1 MLCLGIETSC
11 DETALALVRDG
22 VVIADVMSS
31 QADVHALF
39 GGVVPE
45 LASREHYRLIGALC
59 DEVLRRAGVTAADID
74 VVAVARGPGLLG
86 SLLVGMG
93 FAKGLAL
100 ATGARLVG
108 VNHLHAHL
116 LAAGIAAEMAY
127 PALGLLV
134 SGGHTHI
141 YRMESPRRMSL
152 LGRTLD
158 DAAGEAFDKV
168 AKQLGLAYPGGR
180 TIDELGRKGRV
191 NPAMFPRPYVDNDNL
206 DFSFSG
212 LKTAAGLVV
221 QANPALIE
229 AARAVMTGSA
239 LSADASNAD
248 DTEPDS
254 TLTDVSSLCDMCASF
269 NHAVAD
275 TLRIKLERAL
285 ARENGPLP
293 GTPTVAARKKRKKSG
308 AVVVDAGQ
316 AASPCPPTVPEHA
329 ALAAHAGQGGEVPD
343 THRAPVRALVA
354 AGGVAANSY
363 VREALGD
370 LAMRAG
376 LPLLLPTPALCTDN
390 GIMVAHAG
398 WQLASLGL
406 WHDLALE
413 AIPRGRSIPD
423 DFTMFRSV

>member
-93 FAKGLAL
+93 FAKGLAP

-116 LAAGIAAEMAY
+116 LAAGIVAEMAY

-141 YRMESPRRMSL
+141 YRMESPRRMFL

-191 NPAMFPRPYVDNDNL
+191 NPTMFPRPYVDNDNL

-229 AARAVMTGSA
+229 AARAVADGSVDMVGSA
-239 LSADASNAD
+239 NGA
-248 DTEPDS
+248 PDQAQP
-254 TLTDVSSLCDMCASF
+254 DVSSLCDMCASF

-308 AVVVDAGQ
+308 AVAADASQ

-329 ALAAHAGQGGEVPD
+329 ALAAHAGQGGQVPD
-343 THRAPVRALVA
+343 THRVPVRALVA

-370 LAMRAG
+370 LAGRAG

-398 WQLASLGL
+398 WRLASLGL
-406 WHDLALE
+406 GHDLALE

>member
-59 DEVLRRAGVTAADID
+59 DEVLRRADVTAADID

-141 YRMESPRRMSL
+141 YRMESPRHMPL

-191 NPAMFPRPYVDNDNL
+191 TPAMFPRPYVDNDNL

-221 QANPALIE
+221 QANPVLIA
-229 AARAVMTGSA
+229 AARAVAAGLTDA
-239 LSADASNAD
+239 AADAPA
-248 DTEPDS
+248 EAPDEA
-254 TLTDVSSLCDMCASF
+254 LCDFCASF

-285 ARENGPLP
+285 VRENGPLP
-293 GTPTVAARKKRKKSG
+293 GTPATPAKKKRKKNG
-308 AVVVDAGQ
+308 TAARD
-316 AASPCPPTVPEHA
+316 ASPA
-329 ALAAHAGQGGEVPD
+329 ATHGGATLVTGTGQGRAEPDVP
-343 THRAPVRALVA
+343 RAPVRALVA

-363 VREALGD
+363 VREALTD
-370 LAMRAG
+370 LARRAG
-376 LPLLLPTPALCTDN
+376 LPLLLPSPTLCTDN

-398 WQLASLGL
+398 WLLASLGL
-406 WHDLALE
+406 GHDLALE

-423 DFTMFRSV
+423 DFTMFRNV

>member
-100 ATGARLVG
+100 TTGARLVG

-141 YRMESPRRMSL
+141 YRMESPRHMPL

-191 NPAMFPRPYVDNDNL
+191 NPTMFPRPYVDNDNL

-221 QANPALIE
+221 QANPALIK
-229 AARAVMTGSA
+229 AARAVATGSA
-239 LSADASNAD
+239 LSADASHVD
-248 DTEPDS
+248 GTEPDS
-254 TLTDVSSLCDMCASF
+254 ALPDISDLYDMCASF

-285 ARENGPLP
+285 VRENGPLP
-293 GTPTVAARKKRKKSG
+293 GAPAAPARKKRKKSG
-308 AVVVDAGQ
+308 MVAVAAAQ
-316 AASPCPPTVPEHA
+316 AASPEQA
-329 ALAAHAGQGGEVPD
+329 APAADAGQGGPAPNP
-343 THRAPVRALVA
+343 HRAPVRALVA

-370 LAMRAG
+370 LARRAG
-376 LPLLLPTPALCTDN
+376 LPLLLPSPALCTDN

-398 WQLASLGL
+398 WRLASLGL
-406 WHDLALE
+406 GHGLALE

>member
-141 YRMESPRRMSL
+141 YRMESPRHMPL

-191 NPAMFPRPYVDNDNL
+191 NPSMFPRPYVDNDNL

-212 LKTAAGLVV
+212 LKTAAGLVI
-221 QANPALIE
+221 QANPALAA
-229 AARAVMTGSA
+229 AARAVATGAVDAAGVVHDA
-239 LSADASNAD
+239 L
-248 DTEPDS
+248 EPA
-254 TLTDVSSLCDMCASF
+254 LPDVSGLCDMCASF

-285 ARENGPLP
+285 VRENGPLP
-293 GTPTVAARKKRKKSG
+293 GTPAAPARKKRKKSG
-308 AVVVDAGQ
+308 VVAVDAGQ
-316 AASPCPPTVPEHA
+316 AATHGEASLATDMVQGRASPDEPRT
-329 ALAAHAGQGGEVPD
+329 
-343 THRAPVRALVA
+343 PVRALVA

-370 LAMRAG
+370 LSRRAG
-376 LPLLLPTPALCTDN
+376 LPLLLPSPALCTDN

-406 WHDLALE
+406 GHGLALE